1 MNTNETW
8 ELRNPAWLLD
18 FSQCRKLEVAILAV
32 LGLGTPLLR
41 AVREGLEA

>member
-18 FSQCRKLEVAILAV
+18 FSQCRKLDVALLAV
-32 LGLGTPLLR
+32 LGLSTPLLR
-41 AVREGLEA
+41 AVLEDLKT